1 MHILYKEKYIWNTL
15 SNNIIFECELEPLS
29 DLETCPKY
37 YTYWVMK
44 TGLYI
49 EDTLNS

>member
-1 MHILYKEKYIWNTL
+1 MHIMYKEKYIWNTL
-15 SNNIIFECELEPLS
+15 SNSMIFECELEPLS

-37 YTYWVMK
+37 YTYCVTK

>member
-1 MHILYKEKYIWNTL
+1 MHIMYKEKYIWNIL
-15 SNNIIFECELEPLS
+15 SNSIIFACELEPLS

-37 YTYWVMK
+37 YTYRVMK